1 MAAKDYVFVTG
12 WRDAYLAK
20 KKKSNSPTM
29 SADRRIIEDNEII
42 GLFEFYLRKQCSE
55 SGKSTFTFTNSD
67 GKKLFEATL
76 LDKKE
81 K

>member
-1 MAAKDYVFVTG
+1 MAAKDYVFVAG
-12 WRDAYLAK
+12 LQDAYIAK
-20 KKKSNSPTM
+20 QKKSNSPTM
-29 SADRRIIEDNEII
+29 SVDRRIIKDNEII
-42 GLFEFYLRKQCSE
+42 GLFEFYLRKQCSK

-81 K
+81 E